1 LRGVAVNSLI
11 TAVESAPVCQRDTQI
26 VALCDR
32 AIVDLREARTI
43 EDVRS
48 IGDIAAAFREYARK
62 IKAAIEAQNA
72 TQTVVLL
79 AEARIGAELKAAQ
92 ERGELAG
99 RGNPYGN
106 NQHGGNA
113 RAAGISSSTL
123 DSLGIPSQRASEMR
137 QLADIGEVGIREA
150 ARVANDA
157 GEPLTRSAVFNHRA
171 QGTGENEWYTPAEYV
186 EAARLVMGGI
196 DLDPA
201 SSETANRTVKASR
214 ILTQEQNGLAVSW
227 HGRVWLN
234 PPYAQ
239 PWIAQFA
246 EKMVEEFKSG
256 RVRDAITLTHN
267 YTDTQW
273 FHALAGSAA
282 AVCFTR
288 GRIGFLSPDGKR
300 AAPTQGQ
307 AFCYFGANVPQFAE
321 EFARFGLVMVRYAV

>member
-1 LRGVAVNSLI
+1 VNSLI

-92 ERGELAG
+92 ERGELARADG
-99 RGNPYGN
+99 GV
-106 NQHGGNA
+106 NQHRREGV
-113 RAAGISSSTL
+113 RASDTLPTTL
-123 DSLGIPSQRASEMR
+123 DALGIPRQRASEMR

-186 EAARLVMGGI
+186 EAARSVMGGI

>member
-1 LRGVAVNSLI
+1 MNSLI

-92 ERGELAG
+92 ERGELGAQG
-99 RGNPYGN
+99 RRSDLNLVRDADEVPT
-106 NQHGGNA
+106 
-113 RAAGISSSTL
+113 I
-123 DSLGIPSQRASEMR
+123 DSLGIPRQRASEMR

-157 GEPLTRSAVFNHRA
+157 SEPLTRTAVFNHRA
-171 QGTGENEWYTPAEYV
+171 VSTGNYEWYTPSEYI
-186 EAARLVMGGI
+186 EAARDVLGGF

-201 SSETANRTVKASR
+201 SCEFANRTVKAARFLSK
-214 ILTQEQNGLAVSW
+214 ENDGLAISW
-227 HGRVWLN
+227 HGRVWMN

-239 PWIAQFA
+239 PLIEQFCS
-246 EKMVEEFKSG
+246 KLVEEFSAG
-256 RVRDAITLTHN
+256 RVKEAVTLTHN
-267 YTDTQW
+267 YTDTAW
-273 FHALAGSAA
+273 FHILASVADA
-282 AVCFTR
+282 ICFTR
-288 GRIGFLSPDGKR
+288 GRIRFIDDKGVQ
-300 AAPTQGQ
+300 AASPTQGQ
-307 AFCYFGANVPQFAE
+307 AFCYFGGRRSAFA
-321 EFARFGLVMVRYAV
+321 ARFSSIGFVVSRHGV

>member
-1 LRGVAVNSLI
+1 MNSLI

-92 ERGELAG
+92 ERGELA
-99 RGNPYGN
+99 R
-106 NQHGGNA
+106 HGGDRKSIKPRTSGLDGA
-113 RAAGISSSTL
+113 TL

-150 ARVANDA
+150 ARVANGA